1 MTYERAAGKRAT
13 AAVACLVAAAF
24 SASPLNA
31 AEMPD
36 DFVYLRDVDPS
47 IQQDMRYAGSDNFTG
62 APVPGYDAAECV
74 LVRQAANALK
84 AVQADLKPK
93 RLTLRV
99 YDCYRPTEAVAAF
112 VAWAKEPDDPTAK
125 AVHYPNLSKTDLFPG
140 YIATRS
146 GHSRGATLDLTVEP
160 IGAAET
166 HPRGISCLAPEKVYA
181 PDGSLAM
188 GTSFDCFDVKANTQT
203 PGLTPA
209 ENKNRALLRD
219 AMAARGF
226 KNYPLEWWHYTFE
239 PEPYPD
245 SYFDFPIRPRP
256 EDGNG

>member
-1 MTYERAAGKRAT
+1 MTYERAAVKRTAT
-13 AAVACLVAAAF
+13 AIACAVAAAF
-24 SASPLNA
+24 SNSPLSA

-36 DFVYLRDVDPS
+36 DFVYLRDIDPT
-47 IQQDMRYAGSDNFTG
+47 IQQDMRYAGRDNFTG

-93 RLTLRV
+93 GLTLRV
-99 YDCYRPTEAVAAF
+99 YDCYRPTQAVAAF
-112 VAWAKEPDDPTAK
+112 VAWAKEPDNPTAK
-125 AVHYPNLSKTDLFPG
+125 AVHYPHLSKADLFPG

-146 GHSRGATLDLTVEP
+146 GHSRGATLDLTLAP
-160 IGAAET
+160 IGAAEK
-166 HPRGISCLAPEKVYA
+166 HPRAISCTAPEEAYA

-188 GTSFDCFDVKANTQT
+188 GTSFDCFDVEANTQT
-203 PGLTPA
+203 PGLTPV
-209 ENKNRALLRD
+209 EIQNRARLRD